1 MMMVGR
7 LAPTRWSSTREVQHA
22 EEIPPILIT
31 ALVLGL
37 ASTAMAKTFFWISHG
52 DPADPV
58 WTYFLQGAEQ
68 WAEDTGNTVN
78 TSFHSGDVPS
88 HQEAFRAAITAGAD
102 GIVTSTPDP
111 GTLNEV
117 IAEAHAQASRSSSS
131 TPRTP

>member
-1 MMMVGR
+1 
-7 LAPTRWSSTREVQHA
+7 
-22 EEIPPILIT
+22 
-31 ALVLGL
+31 
-37 ASTAMAKTFFWISHG
+37 
-52 DPADPV
+52 V

-111 GTLNEV
+111 ARST
-117 IAEAHAQASRSSSS
+117 RSS
-131 TPRTP
+131 PRPRPRHPGRHHQHRGRPERP